1 MSRQTLLYNVGFL
14 IFLAFLSEA
23 AHSTVRIRSW
33 DTGKTIDFND
43 GLDWINT
50 GSNVSLLIDFCV
62 RSTNPNTTAR
72 NYQLKVA
79 NQSAPSAAYALQAA
93 GFSDLP
99 LQLDL
104 SAIPSTGYESLSP
117 NQYSSPRLGSTK
129 CGAGGGSDPDNA
141 RLRLTILNA
150 DLQQTYAA
158 TYTRTLVVTAL
169 GGTGSE
175 TASANL
181 NVRLVINPYTRISN
195 LNDILFPTWDG
206 INSLI
211 SSDSFCVYRNS
222 PGNYNVL
229 AQGSGPAYAFSLT
242 EGISQLPYT
251 ATWNDLNTTTNLSAN
266 VLLSNRTNTFT
277 TNQSCNGGANNNA
290 TIELTIT
297 PAAIN
302 SVPQGIYSGTMT
314 MIISQQ

>member
-1 MSRQTLLYNVGFL
+1 MSAKICDCYASFLEIFFQDLLQFKTAVIRAKGNFRG
-14 IFLAFLSEA
+14 LSCC
-23 AHSTVRIRSW
+23 HSLR
-33 DTGKTIDFND
+33 DH
-43 GLDWINT
+43 
-50 GSNVSLLIDFCV
+50 
-62 RSTNPNTTAR
+62 AR
-72 NYQLKVA
+72 
-79 NQSAPSAAYALQAA
+79 
-93 GFSDLP
+93 LP
-99 LQLDL
+99 LAEEPHQ
-104 SAIPSTGYESLSP
+104 
-117 NQYSSPRLGSTK
+117 R
-129 CGAGGGSDPDNA
+129 C
-141 RLRLTILNA
+141 
-150 DLQQTYAA
+150 
-158 TYTRTLVVTAL
+158 
-169 GGTGSE
+169 
-175 TASANL
+175 
-181 NVRLVINPYTRISN
+181 NPYTRISN